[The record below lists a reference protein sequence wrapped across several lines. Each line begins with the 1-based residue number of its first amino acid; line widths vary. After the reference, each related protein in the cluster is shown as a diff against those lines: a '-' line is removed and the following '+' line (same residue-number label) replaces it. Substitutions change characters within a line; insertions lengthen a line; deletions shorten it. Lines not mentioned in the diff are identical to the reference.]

1 MWTKKELKG
10 KKFLV
15 ERTIKDG
22 ILTVDDIP
30 AMREQYQNQVDDF
43 CEKTGKTAS
52 MTETEDAFKFSNGQF
67 VMKPKYEKVKIDT
80 LDCKSTFMKF
90 GSVRIEYDG
99 LVFSDDGFGDEMGT
113 YRIIKGIGD

>member
-30 AMREQYQNQVDDF
+30 SMREHFQKQVDDF
-43 CEKTGKTAS
+43 VATGKIAS
-52 MTETEDAFKFSNGQF
+52 MKETEDAFEFSNGQF
-67 VMKPKYEKVKIDT
+67 VIKPKYEKVKTDM
-80 LDCKSTFMKF
+80 LDCKATFMEF
-90 GSVRIEYDG
+90 GSVRIEYDE
-99 LVFSDDGFGDEMGT
+99 LTFSDNGFENARAT
-113 YRIIKGIGD
+113 YRIIKEIRG

>member
-30 AMREQYQNQVDDF
+30 SMREQFQKQVDDF

-52 MTETEDAFKFSNGQF
+52 MIETEDAFKFSNGQF
-67 VMKPKYEKVKIDT
+67 VMKPKYEKVKTDI
-80 LDCKSTFMKF
+80 LDCKATFMKF
-90 GSVRIEYDG
+90 GNVRIEYDG
-99 LVFSDDGFGDEMGT
+99 LVFSDNGLENSRAI
-113 YRIIKGIGD
+113 YRIIEEIGG